1 MKKTFVKEK
10 ILLAIATAAMLS
22 CFAGAADMPL
32 RKVVMYSSGVSYFE
46 HDGIVKDDDVVSLH
60 FTASQMDTLLKSL
73 VIRDY
78 GGGRIGAIEYPAQN
92 PLAKSLEAFPI
103 NVSENL
109 SRADLLSQLRGAK
122 VDFFRREFAKDNPEG
137 LVKTTG
143 VVLGI
148 EKRIVESGDALRMEP
163 ARVTILCDDGRILA
177 LDLNAI
183 HSFTPNDPEL
193 LKELSKALAT
203 LAAEKNAQRKP
214 FTIRFNGKGER
225 KIVFGYVLDTPIWKC
240 SYRLNL
246 SSGGKARL
254 QGWAIVENQTDSDW
268 NALELSLVS
277 GDPLFLRIPLY
288 SSIYNPASSLARDSG
303 ATGDES
309 NSADSSP
316 AVPLQAPPVKPK
328 AARTLAMNRMAADAV
343 PVASMQDAILSG
355 APSSDLASGSEMGAL
370 FEYRF
375 STPVTLPRR
384 QATMLELLASD
395 VPTEKVLV
403 YDPSVAP
410 SIGNAIVLKN
420 DTDKLLLRGPLTV
433 YDDGAYGGD
442 AEIPLLPPG
451 GDIIAR
457 YGVASDVKAE
467 VAPGSNRQNETVTLS
482 SAQGALT
489 VKRVLRNETKYV
501 FRNESN
507 EARSLI
513 LYAPIRYGGWN
524 LAADVAKPWKTEDG
538 RHRFRVELPAKKSAD
553 FLLAFE
559 RVVSEEMRLQE
570 NDWAKISRIVAR
582 GTLTDEQKAV
592 WAKAVELQRKTV
604 EADRAVQDSEKLLSE
619 LSDNQART
627 RSNLDRLTK
636 AAEGDFHQQ
645 LVARLLEE
653 SKRIDAEQD
662 KLQKLRDAAR
672 AARQELDS
680 YLKTMSL

>member
-10 ILLAIATAAMLS
+10 VLLAIATAAMLG
-22 CFAGAADMPL
+22 CAADAADMPL

-46 HDGIVKDDDVVSLH
+46 HSGIAKDDDVVSMH
-60 FTASQMDTLLKSL
+60 FTAAQMDNLLKSL
-73 VIRDY
+73 VIRDF
-78 GGGRIGAIEYPAQN
+78 GGGRIGSIEYPAQN

-109 SRADLLSQLRGAK
+109 SRADLLAQLRGAK
-122 VDFFRREFAKDNPEG
+122 VDFFRREFTKDNPEG

-148 EKRIVESGDALRMEP
+148 EERIVESGDALRLEP
-163 ARVTILCDDGRILA
+163 ARVTILGDDGRILA

-183 HSFTPNDPEL
+183 HSFAPNDPEL
-193 LKELSKALAT
+193 VKELSKALAT

-246 SSGGKARL
+246 NKDGKARL

-277 GDPLFLRIPLY
+277 GDPLFLRVPLY
-288 SSIYNPASSLARDSG
+288 PSIYNPASSLARDTVTAFAEGSCG
-303 ATGDES
+303 GVA
-309 NSADSSP
+309 P
-316 AVPLQAPPVKPK
+316 AAPMRAPLMKTK
-328 AARTLAMNRMAADAV
+328 SARTLAANRMEADADSAV
-343 PVASMQDAILSG
+343 FAQKAILSG
-355 APSSDLASGSEMGAL
+355 APSLGLASGTEMGAL
-370 FEYRF
+370 FEYRIPA
-375 STPVTLPRR
+375 PVTLPRR

-395 VPTEKVLV
+395 VPAEKVLV

-410 SIGNAIVLKN
+410 SVGNAILLKN

-442 AEIPLLPPG
+442 AEMPLLPAG
-451 GDIIAR
+451 GDVIAR

-467 VAPGSNRQNETVTLS
+467 IAPGSNRQNETVTLS
-482 SAQGALT
+482 AAQGVLT

-501 FRNESN
+501 FRNESD
-507 EARSLI
+507 EARRLI
-513 LYAPIRYGGWN
+513 LYAPVRYGGWS
-524 LAADVAKPWKTEDG
+524 LASDVAKPWKTEDG
-538 RHRFRVELPAKKSAD
+538 RHRFRVELPAKKSTD

-559 RVVSEEMRLQE
+559 RIVSEEMLLQP
-570 NDWAKISRIVAR
+570 NDWAKISGIVAR
-582 GTLTDEQKAV
+582 GNLTDAQKAV

-604 EADRAVQDSEKLLSE
+604 EAERAVQDSEKLLSE

-653 SKRIDAEQD
+653 SKRIDAEQNN
-662 KLQKLRDAAR
+662 LQKLRDAAR
-672 AARQELDS
+672 AARQELED
-680 YLKTMSL
+680 YLKTMTL